1 MTWEWSIDGWIVLAG
16 VLSACSCALVG
27 NFLVL
32 RKLSLMGDAISHA
45 VLPGLAIAF
54 LITASRA
61 SGPMFIGAVI
71 VGVLTAFLTQ
81 VITRHGKVEHGAAM
95 GVVFSILFAIGLVLI
110 RQAADHVD
118 LDPSCVLYGD
128 ILQVGLDAFGGGVP
142 HTVVNLTIVMV
153 ANLLFVGLFYKELR
167 ICAFDPDLATSLGIP
182 ASVMHYALMVMVAI
196 TTVANFEAVGS
207 ILVIAMLIVPA
218 VTAHLLT
225 DRLGVMIFISL
236 LAAGSSALLGHVVAM
251 FGPSWF
257 SLDATVNTSPMMAV
271 IAGAILLLAILFSPE
286 HGVLGRAYYR
296 LALSTR
302 IVSQDALG
310 WLYRRSEAGQ
320 SVTPRSEIETVIGQS
335 LQSRLALRQL
345 FQSGCITNVDA
356 RRGNFDLRLTEKGR
370 IEAERLVGSHR
381 LWESYLAE
389 HFALA
394 DDHLHE
400 PAHRMEHY
408 ITPELREDLQA
419 DVPDATTDPHG
430 KPIPPSSEDQPAS
443 DS

>member
-1 MTWEWSIDGWIVLAG
+1 MQWEWSIDGWIVLAG

-54 LITASRA
+54 LISHSRA
-61 SGPMFIGAVI
+61 AGPMFIGAVI

-95 GVVFSILFAIGLVLI
+95 GVVFSILFALGLVLI

-118 LDPSCVLYGD
+118 LDPGCVLYGD
-128 ILQVGLDAFGGGVP
+128 ILAVGLDAFEGTFP
-142 HTVVNLTIVMV
+142 KTVVNLILVMA

-167 ICAFDPDLATSLGIP
+167 ICAFDPDLATSRGIP
-182 ASVMHYALMVMVAI
+182 ANVMHYALMIMVAV

-225 DRLGVMIFISL
+225 DRLGVMILLSL
-236 LAAGSSALLGHVVAM
+236 IAAAMSAIFGHIVAM
-251 FGPSWF
+251 FGPGWLGF
-257 SLDATVNTSPMMAV
+257 DATVNTSAMMAV
-271 IAGAILLLAILFSPE
+271 IAGVLLLLTVLLSPE
-286 HGVLGRAYYR
+286 HGVFGRAYHR
-296 LALSTR
+296 LVLSTR
-302 IVSQDALG
+302 IIAQDALG

-320 SVTPRSEIETVIGQS
+320 PVVALTELETVIGRT
-335 LQSRLALRQL
+335 LRARFALRRLRQ
-345 FQSGCITNVDA
+345 
-356 RRGNFDLRLTEKGR
+356 RGLVYASAGNDLRLTDKGR

-389 HFALA
+389 HFAL
-394 DDHLHE
+394 DTDHLHE
-400 PAHRMEHY
+400 PAHRMEHF

-430 KPIPPSSEDQPAS
+430 KPIPSTPRD
-443 DS
+443 DD